1 MRGVNKGMG
10 EIRCEG
16 AKDGKKVR
24 GALKIKGEGEM
35 QDIVKRGAKRNGR
48 GKSKGGEIR
57 GEGAKY

>member
-35 QDIVKRGAKRNGR
+35 QDR
-48 GKSKGGEIR
+48 
-57 GEGAKY
+57 EGDEK

>member
-35 QDIVKRGAKRNGR
+35 QDMVKGAKSNGR
-48 GKSKGGEIR
+48 GKSKGV
-57 GEGAKY
+57 K